1 MRPEVLKFL
10 HDIQQACE
18 LIEQFT
24 AGKAVEEFRNDAQL
38 RSAVER
44 QFITIGEA
52 IQQMLRIEPDLANS
66 ITDSR
71 RVVNFRNVMVHGYAQ
86 VVADTVWGVVETG
99 LPVLHAEVRQII
111 GRDAGAPPDAR
122 HDVH

>member
-18 LIEQFT
+18 LVEQFT
-24 AGKAVEEFRNDAQL
+24 TGKTVDDFRSDAQL

-52 IQQMLRIEPDLANS
+52 RQQAIRLEPDLADS

-71 RVVNFRNVMVHGYAQ
+71 RIVNFRNVMVHGYAQ
-86 VVADTVWGVVETG
+86 IVSDTVWGVVETG
-99 LPVLHAEVRQII
+99 MPVLDAEVRQLI
-111 GRDAGAPPDAR
+111 AR
-122 HDVH
+122 GSAL

>member
-18 LIEQFT
+18 RVEQFT
-24 AGKAVEEFRNDAQL
+24 AGKTVDEFRNDAQL

-52 IQQMLRIEPDLANS
+52 IQQMLRIEPDLTNS
-66 ITDSR
+66 ITDCR

-86 VVADTVWGVVETG
+86 IVADTVWGVVESG
-99 LPVLHAEVRQII
+99 LPILHAEVRHMI
-111 GRDAGAPPDAR
+111 GRDAGASPQ
-122 HDVH
+122 